1 MERRREK
8 REKDVG
14 DEEFF
19 YGSQFCVYIGHR
31 WRYRRGR
38 DPKVLSTDHSQTF

>member
-1 MERRREK
+1 MERRMEK

-19 YGSQFCVYIGHR
+19 CGSHFVYIGHR
-31 WRYRRGR
+31 WRYR
-38 DPKVLSTDHSQTF
+38 KEQESQGTLD